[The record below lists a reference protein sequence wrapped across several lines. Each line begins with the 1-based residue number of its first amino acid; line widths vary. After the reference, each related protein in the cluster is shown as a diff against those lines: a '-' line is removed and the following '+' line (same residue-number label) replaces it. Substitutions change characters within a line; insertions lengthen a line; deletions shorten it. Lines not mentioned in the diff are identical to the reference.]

1 MNRRVDR
8 RTAWSRR
15 VSRRGGCRRCGQ
27 SLPANALG
35 FAHCFPCRVVR
46 SQQARARYGA
56 ARGARLAE
64 IRRESGLYRLARL
77 VRAFTEQ
84 ARGA

>member
-35 FAHCFPCRVVR
+35 FAHCFLCRVVR

-56 ARGARLAE
+56 ARGQRLALVQV
-64 IRRESGLYRLARL
+64 ESGLWRLAAIITRIQQPRT
-77 VRAFTEQ
+77 VA
-84 ARGA
+84 